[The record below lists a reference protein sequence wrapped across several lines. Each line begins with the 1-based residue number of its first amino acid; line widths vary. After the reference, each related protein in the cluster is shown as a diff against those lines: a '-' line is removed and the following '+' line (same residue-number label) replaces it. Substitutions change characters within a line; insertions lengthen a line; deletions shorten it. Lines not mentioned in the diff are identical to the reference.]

1 MQDTIDSTDEDLR
14 NGRVSPWTLAI
25 TPDGRYAYIRLGSDV
40 VVAIDL
46 TTRRVVNPTIPV
58 DACASGP
65 AIGPPIILPDAQPAA
80 AVIIDGDDDLTARG
94 FGSYVPFDGGALR
107 LAGPWH
113 TNRHL
118 SLLTHGGW
126 IDTNG
131 FDAIVEGDVIND
143 GSLTKTGEGSLTLC
157 GAIEHRKDTFVL
169 EGTLI
174 VESRH
179 DAPVFVDGGVLGGSG
194 RVCTVSVMAG
204 AISPGGRRPG
214 VLTADQVTLSPR
226 ASLVIDINGPVC
238 GTDYDR
244 LDVKMA
250 AIIDEATFVARFGAA
265 LTPGTELT
273 ILTNAQGTFAGLP
286 EGAIVPAA
294 AGQQARITYTGGN
307 GRDVVL
313 TVADDDADKDGD
325 ADADGAASVGV
336 STERIVESDGSK
348 SVS

>member
-25 TPDGRYAYIRLGSDV
+25 SPDGRYAYITLGSDV

-58 DACASGP
+58 DECTSGP
-65 AIGPPIILPDAQPAA
+65 AIGPPIILPDAQPTA
-80 AVIIDGDDDLTARG
+80 AVMIDGDDDLTARG
-94 FGSYVPFDGGALR
+94 FGRYVPFDGGALR

-179 DAPVFVDGGVLGGSG
+179 DAPVFVDGGVLGGTG
-194 RVCTVSVMAG
+194 CVCTVSVMNG

-214 VLTADQVTLSPR
+214 VLTAAQVTLSPG
-226 ASLVIDINGPVC
+226 ASLIIDINGPVC

-244 LDVKMA
+244 LDVQTT
-250 AIIDEATFVARFGAA
+250 AIIDDATLELRVGAA
-265 LTPGTELT
+265 AIAPGMELT

-286 EGAIVPAA
+286 EGAIVTTAT
-294 AGQQARITYTGGN
+294 GQQARITYTGGQ

-313 TVADDDADKDGD
+313 TL
-325 ADADGAASVGV
+325 ADGAASVGV
-336 STERIVESDGSK
+336 RTERIVDSDGSK

>member
-1 MQDTIDSTDEDLR
+1 MQDTIGSTDEDLKND
-14 NGRVSPWTLAI
+14 NGRVTPWTLAI
-25 TPDGRYAYIRLGSDV
+25 TPDGRYAYITLGADV

-46 TTRRVVNPTIPV
+46 ATRRLVNPTIPV

-65 AIGPPIILPDAQPAA
+65 AIGPPIILPDAQPGA
-80 AVIIDGDDDLTARG
+80 AVIIDGDDALTARG
-94 FGSYVPFDGGALR
+94 FGRYVPFDGGALR

-169 EGTLI
+169 EGTLL

-179 DAPVFVDGGVLGGSG
+179 DAPVFVDGGVLGGTG
-194 RVCTVSVMAG
+194 CVCTVSVMSG
-204 AISPGGRRPG
+204 AISPGGRRPS
-214 VLTADQVTLSPR
+214 VLTAGQVTLSPR
-226 ASLVIDINGPVC
+226 ASLIIDINGPVC

-244 LDVKMA
+244 LDVKKA
-250 AIIDEATFVARFGAA
+250 AIIDDATLTLRFGGTI
-265 LTPGTELT
+265 TPDTEIT

-286 EGAIVPAA
+286 EGAIVTTGM
-294 AGQQARITYTGGN
+294 GQQARITYTGGSQ

-313 TVADDDADKDGD
+313 TV
-325 ADADGAASVGV
+325 S
-336 STERIVESDGSK
+336 
-348 SVS
+348 